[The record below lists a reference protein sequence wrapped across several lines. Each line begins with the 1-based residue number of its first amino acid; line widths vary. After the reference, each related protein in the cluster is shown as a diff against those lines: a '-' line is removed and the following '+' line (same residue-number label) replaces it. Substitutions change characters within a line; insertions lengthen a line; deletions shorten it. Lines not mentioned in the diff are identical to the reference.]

1 MSNPA
6 NYTNVNSSNYL
17 TIGRMFRLCDLRS
30 LDFMSIT
37 LYFHLM
43 SEYRQCRNF
52 LLKGEISPPKMFK
65 FRYSFMAAYDT

>member
-6 NYTNVNSSNYL
+6 NHTNVNSSNL
-17 TIGRMFRLCDLRS
+17 TIGRIYRLCGLRS

-52 LLKGEISPPKMFK
+52 LLEGEISPPKMFK
-65 FRYSFMAAYDT
+65 FQYSLMAAYDT